1 MEDGGDLAH
10 FTGEGDE
17 FLGEQGLHAVGEGF
31 VRLMMNLDE
40 QTIGSYSDSGAG
52 ERQAGLLRGKLGV
65 RAGDLER
72 ARDAGEDRR
81 ADFVD
86 RGRRVAQRIA
96 LPLLRHLET
105 FGRRVL

>member
-40 QTIGSYSDSGAG
+40 QTIGSYSDSCAG
-52 ERQAGLLRGKLGV
+52 EWQ
-65 RAGDLER
+65 
-72 ARDAGEDRR
+72 
-81 ADFVD
+81 DFVAID
-86 RGRRVAQRIA
+86 GNVAGIDKDGKMATLFYGRNDGEVEGVA
-96 LPLLRHLET
+96 
-105 FGRRVL
+105 